1 MKLAVVGSGPL
12 ALLCAKHFYE
22 LGAHVVLFQRNP
34 LGGNTRF
41 LLSDFPNMKIDWNNA
56 EVSIKDFWET
66 VMVPLITSVESSGI
80 TKAGD
85 ILRVHKR
92 FLHKF
97 ESIENR
103 SRLHDLFRVIY
114 SVNPKDS
121 ILAQVAENQEIFN
134 QLGEDVLKSLHQPVE
149 SFEDFDLVIEASG
162 LGRAPAFMGAANAPA
177 LNELNLKNNAPLFY
191 EKEIFTKF
199 SFEGK
204 KHIILVG
211 DSKSSILTLLKSQ
224 RWLYSSKENTLT
236 WVTHSPVGKPF
247 THPWFNKELHQMLL
261 GAEELFENEKIH
273 FEEKMREWRDLEDYM
288 KAKVAMPLEPEAKI
302 KIFQG
307 YNVTSV
313 DKLLDR
319 EQVFVTIESPDFR
332 SHALASKDLK
342 TLAADAILVCNGI
355 DEESIIAKGLSV
367 DEPGYFRL
375 EASSITEGLGQIAMI
390 EKKILTYFSRAD

>member
-12 ALLCAKHFYE
+12 ALMCAKHFYE
-22 LGAHVVLFQRNP
+22 LGAHVVLFQRSP

-41 LLSDFPNMKIDWNNA
+41 LLSDFPNMKIDWNNS

-66 VMVPLITSVESSGI
+66 EMVPLITKVESSGL

-92 FLHKF
+92 FLHKS

-162 LGRAPAFMGAANAPA
+162 LGRTPSFMGSAYAPA
-177 LNELNLKNNAPLFY
+177 LNELNLKNNAPIFY

-199 SFEGK
+199 SFEEK
-204 KHIILVG
+204 KHIIIIG
-211 DSKSSILTLLKSQ
+211 NSESSILALIKSQ
-224 RWLYSSKENTLT
+224 KWLYLHKENSLT
-236 WVTHSPVGKPF
+236 WITHSPVGKTF
-247 THPWFNKELHQMLL
+247 SNSWINKELHKMLL

-273 FEEKMREWRDLEDYM
+273 FEEKMREWRDLEDYV
-288 KAKVAMPLEPEAKI
+288 KVKVAKPIEPEAKI
-302 KIFQG
+302 KIYQG

-319 EQVFVTIESPDFR
+319 EQVFVTVESPDFR
-332 SHALASKDLK
+332 SHATAAKDLK
-342 TLAADAILVCNGI
+342 TLAGDAILVCNGI
-355 DEESIIAKGLSV
+355 EAESSIAKGMSE

-375 EASSITEGLGQIAMI
+375 EASSILEGLGKIAMI